1 MFQVLLYFRGRFGM
15 TKFLEFL
22 QYSPK
27 LFSFWDLVGTALNA
41 PWYDVRN
48 FMDEASKTEK
58 I

>member
-1 MFQVLLYFRGRFGM
+1 M

>member
-1 MFQVLLYFRGRFGM
+1 M

-48 FMDEASKTEK
+48 FMDEASKIEK
-58 I
+58 KLGEET